1 VNPRV
6 GVAVVGH
13 GKTASALL
21 DAARG
26 IAPPGSLDDVVAI
39 DAGVGETAGLSAVMC
54 AAITAADRG
63 SGVVV
68 LVDLLGASPCQCAQ
82 REGQDHALAVV
93 SGVSLAMLLKLS
105 TLDRGVAS
113 LSHVA
118 DACADAAH
126 RAVVV
131 SERRDDGDGEGAGRS
146 G

>member
-1 VNPRV
+1 MI
-6 GVAVVGH
+6 
-13 GKTASALL
+13 L
-21 DAARG
+21 
-26 IAPPGSLDDVVAI
+26 
-39 DAGVGETAGLSAVMC
+39 
-54 AAITAADRG
+54 
-63 SGVVV
+63 
-68 LVDLLGASPCQCAQ
+68 LLGFDIAVLINCVSASTVSPCQCAQ

-93 SGVSLAMLLKLS
+93 SGVSLAMLIKLS
-105 TLDRGVAS
+105 TLDRDATS